1 MTVTL
6 KMLLQKVLMIIMI

>member
-6 KMLLQKVLMIIMI
+6 KMWEVTAG